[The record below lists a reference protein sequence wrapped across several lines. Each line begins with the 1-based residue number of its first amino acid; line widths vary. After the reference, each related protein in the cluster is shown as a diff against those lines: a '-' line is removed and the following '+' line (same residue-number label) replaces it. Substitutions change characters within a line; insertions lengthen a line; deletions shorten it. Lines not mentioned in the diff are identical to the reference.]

1 MEWYAW
7 LFVALIVALFTTIW
21 VLDEIDHSKRID
33 EMIKKGKVVWIIR
46 L

>member
-7 LFVALIVALFTTIW
+7 LFIGIIVVLFATVY
-21 VLDEIDHSKRID
+21 VLDEIEYCKRIN
-33 EMIKKGKVVWIIR
+33 ELAKEGKVVWIIR